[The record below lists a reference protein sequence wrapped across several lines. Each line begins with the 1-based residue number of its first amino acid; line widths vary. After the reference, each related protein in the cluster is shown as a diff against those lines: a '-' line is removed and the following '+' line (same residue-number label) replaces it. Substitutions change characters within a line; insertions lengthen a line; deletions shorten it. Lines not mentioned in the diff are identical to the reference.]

1 MPASAV
7 VGTINAFH
15 QQGTTRIQV
24 RGSSLFLLGRFL
36 SLGISFAAQLLI
48 VRYLSTTEYGAL
60 AFALSVVAMLQL
72 LGTLGLQ
79 EAISRFVPI
88 YRETR
93 EYDKLL
99 GTILLAAALVV
110 LTGMLIIVGVQGVL
124 SHITISGTLKLR
136 LLTVLIF
143 LVPIEAADMLLDAF
157 FASFA
162 STRDIFV
169 RKYALGPALKLGAVC
184 LIISMN
190 GTITFLTYGYL
201 TASAL
206 GVLIYCSMLLR
217 LLSRHQIFTA
227 TRHKRIKIPAR
238 EVLAFIIPGLSG
250 ILATAAISPINVFL
264 IGQMRPLSEAAY
276 YRAAIPLAELNGVV
290 LASFTLLY
298 TPNAARLFLQQDYAG
313 INNLYWETAAWM
325 SMLSF
330 PIFAVTFSLARPLT
344 VFLYGPRYTYS
355 GPVLAL
361 LSMGSYFN
369 VALGFNLQTL
379 KVFGRLRYVIV
390 ASAGA
395 TLANLGLNLFLVP
408 RFGAIGAAAGAVTAL
423 ISYNLVLQAGLRPI
437 AHFKAFDRRYLPVY
451 VTIASGALGL
461 LLLQLLVTMSF
472 YVALPLAG
480 CVSLLVAAVTKKRLR
495 IAQIFPELLRLPFMR
510 LILT

>member
-7 VGTINAFH
+7 VSTVNEFH
-15 QQGTTRIQV
+15 QDTTRIQV
-24 RGSSLFLLGRFL
+24 RGSSLFLVGRLL
-36 SLGISFAAQLLI
+36 SLGISFAAQVLI

-60 AFALSVVAMLQL
+60 AYALSVVAMLQL

-110 LTGMLIIVGVQGVL
+110 LTGTLIIVAVQGVL
-124 SHITISGTLKLR
+124 AHIAISGTLKLR

-143 LVPIEAADMLLDAF
+143 LVPIEAADMLLDAL

-162 STRDIFV
+162 STRDIFF
-169 RKYALGPALKLGAVC
+169 RKYALGPGLRLVAVC

-190 GTITFLTYGYL
+190 GNIMFLAYGYL

-217 LLSRHQIFTA
+217 LLSLHQIVTV
-227 TRHKRIKIPAR
+227 TRYKRIKIPAR
-238 EVLAFIIPGLSG
+238 EVLAFVIPGLSG

-264 IGQMRPLSEAAY
+264 IGQMRPMSEPAY

-298 TPNAARLFLQQDYAG
+298 TPNAARLFAQEDYAG

-330 PIFAVTFSLARPLT
+330 PIFATTFSLARPLT
-344 VFLYGPRYTYS
+344 VFLYGSRYAHS

-361 LSMGSYFN
+361 LSIGSYFN
-369 VALGFNLQTL
+369 VVLGFNLQTL

-395 TLANLGLNLFLVP
+395 TLANLGLNLFLIP
-408 RFGAIGAAAGAVTAL
+408 RFGATGAATGAVIAL

-437 AHFKAFDRRYLPVY
+437 ANFTAFDRRYLLVY
-451 VTIASGALGL
+451 LTIALSAIGL
-461 LLLQLLVTMSF
+461 LLFQLLASMTF
-472 YVALPLAG
+472 YIALPLAG
-480 CVSLLVAAVTKKRLR
+480 CVSLLVAAVTKKKLR
-495 IAQIFPELLRLPFMR
+495 VSQVFPELLRLPFMR